1 MYLMMKKTIYNKFD
15 KRLITALPAAQFP
28 GRIITVISEADADKA
43 VDYLLSCDILGV
55 DTETRPTFHKGEQHK
70 VALLQVASR
79 DTCFLFRLN
88 DIGMPASVI
97 RLLEDRTVPKIGLS
111 WHDDILSLHRR
122 SEFEPGYFIDLQ
134 DIVGKIGI
142 KDLSLQKLYANIFHQ
157 KISKRQRLTNWEA
170 GVLTDKQKQYA
181 ATDAWT
187 CIKLYEEIRRLYKT
201 KEYKLVVPV
210 EPNRS
215 EGTPTEKAM
224 AKLA

>member
-1 MYLMMKKTIYNKFD
+1 
-15 KRLITALPAAQFP
+15 
-28 GRIITVISEADADKA
+28 
-43 VDYLLSCDILGV
+43 
-55 DTETRPTFHKGEQHK
+55 
-70 VALLQVASR
+70 
-79 DTCFLFRLN
+79 
-88 DIGMPASVI
+88 MPASVI
-97 RLLEDRTVPKIGLS
+97 KLLEDRTVPKIGLS

-210 EPNRS
+210 EPSSS
-215 EGTPTEKAM
+215 EGTSTEKAM